1 MKTHRLSFTLFVAL
15 FTSVELF
22 GQTQEIRLFSHRGG
36 RMENDENTLK
46 AFKASYDAGYRGF
59 ETDIRMTKDGE
70 LVITHDS
77 SLERTTNGKG
87 VVEDHTKTEIMQL
100 QTKQGNKMIF
110 LDELLVFLQDKKGLY
125 VEFEMKT
132 SPASLYPEDRL
143 KEYCDKLYK
152 KVMEKRPSD
161 ALYVFTS
168 SDYRALRYLQS
179 HYPGVDLLLITSKPC
194 NAETIAL
201 CKTVGIN
208 RLGATMNG
216 TSRESVQKAHKEG
229 IIVSLWP
236 GTSVEDFMLGAYL
249 GCDYMCTDIPIQLK
263 KWIAVKAPWINVKY

>member
-132 SPASLYPEDRL
+132 SPESLYPEDRL

-201 CKTVGIN
+201 CKAVGIN

>member
-1 MKTHRLSFTLFVAL
+1 
-15 FTSVELF
+15 
-22 GQTQEIRLFSHRGG
+22 
-36 RMENDENTLK
+36 
-46 AFKASYDAGYRGF
+46 
-59 ETDIRMTKDGE
+59 
-70 LVITHDS
+70 
-77 SLERTTNGKG
+77 
-87 VVEDHTKTEIMQL
+87 
-100 QTKQGNKMIF
+100 
-110 LDELLVFLQDKKGLY
+110 
-125 VEFEMKT
+125 
-132 SPASLYPEDRL
+132 
-143 KEYCDKLYK
+143 
-152 KVMEKRPSD
+152 MEKRPSD

-201 CKTVGIN
+201 CRTVGIN

-236 GTSVEDFMLGAYL
+236 GKSVEDFMLGAYL

-263 KWIAVKAPWINVKY
+263 KWIAAKAPWINVKY

>member
-1 MKTHRLSFTLFVAL
+1 MKTHRLSFTLLVAL
-15 FTSVELF
+15 FISLQLF

-100 QTKQGNKMIF
+100 QTKQGYKMMF

-132 SPASLYPEDRL
+132 SPVSLYPEDRL

-201 CKTVGIN
+201 CRTVGIN

-236 GTSVEDFMLGAYL
+236 GKSVEDFMLGAYL

-263 KWIAVKAPWINVKY
+263 KWIAAKAPWINVKY

>member
-201 CKTVGIN
+201 CKAVGIN